1 MRPAH
6 ERHIYIVTTPL
17 IGWAYTYTSPCWQW
31 VSSIGHELTNTAFSH
46 SNKECSPYSLVITHQ
61 TKARDDIDGLMQ
73 ERRNSIAKALGHVF
87 LAPSHPYKEC
97 HLWVPP
103 PLPLLFPFLQC
114 NEINMTM
121 LWVFFNSFIGQCTE
135 HIASHYIVPRHIES
149 TILRLSNSWYPTTST
164 TPNTY
169 IDYWSQTDAVQ
180 SLNVVPS
187 ICHWYCVTLVCLV
200 LIISRWWGWTNMQL
214 LKCNIFVSV

>member
-6 ERHIYIVTTPL
+6 ERHLYVVTTPL

-46 SNKECSPYSLVITHQ
+46 SNEECSPYSLVITHQ
-61 TKARDDIDGLMQ
+61 TKARDD
-73 ERRNSIAKALGHVF
+73 
-87 LAPSHPYKEC
+87 
-97 HLWVPP
+97 
-103 PLPLLFPFLQC
+103 
-114 NEINMTM
+114 INMTM

-169 IDYWSQTDAVQ
+169 IDYCSQTDAVQ

-214 LKCNIFVSV
+214 LKCNIFISV

>member
-1 MRPAH
+1 
-6 ERHIYIVTTPL
+6 
-17 IGWAYTYTSPCWQW
+17 
-31 VSSIGHELTNTAFSH
+31 
-46 SNKECSPYSLVITHQ
+46 
-61 TKARDDIDGLMQ
+61 
-73 ERRNSIAKALGHVF
+73 
-87 LAPSHPYKEC
+87 
-97 HLWVPP
+97 
-103 PLPLLFPFLQC
+103 
-114 NEINMTM
+114 MTM
-121 LWVFFNSFIGQCTE
+121 SYFFFNSIIGQCTE

-169 IDYWSQTDAVQ
+169 IDYWSQADAVQ

-214 LKCNIFVSV
+214 FLILFPCNRLRHMESIKLSFDWYQSDPCILLKPCCISGRKIMSKHLKDLRMYKCILVLCSAVRAPFAGYASESLCLAGVGPSQSVTSLVILA